1 METTLSANQVKF
13 IMDLIRSNKSFR
25 KVIMNEAKEIYAD
38 IVSFTSNANCSCKKR
53 VGAWIQKN
61 SVKVEE
67 IFQKFKKDENFGED
81 IPIKELKEESQKQLE
96 KEVKKEI
103 RDTSLEKTKNEGKI
117 KAEGTI
123 KHVSEINNNSEEVI
137 QDNSRFGMKVA
148 GQVVEIEPDPENYKS
163 LIKTSQKEMWIYKG
177 LSMMETYKME
187 GGEEKTVWLVFFY

>member
-13 IMDLIRSNKSFR
+13 IMELIRSNKSFR
-25 KVIMNEAKEIYAD
+25 KVIMSEAKEIYAD

-67 IFQKFKKDENFGED
+67 IFQKFKNDENFEED
-81 IPIKELKEESQKQLE
+81 IPIKEIKEEAQKQLE

-103 RDTSLEKTKNEGKI
+103 KNTSLEKTKNEGKV
-117 KAEGTI
+117 KAQGTT
-123 KHVSEINNNSEEVI
+123 KHVSDINTIDEEIDQSNP
-137 QDNSRFGMKVA
+137 RFGMKVA
-148 GQVVEIEPDPENYKS
+148 GQVIEIEPDPENYKS